1 MDAVQK
7 DIAHIERSIVKLF
20 NEKKIDK
27 ILQHFSKNFIGF
39 SSTQHERITSRT
51 KLKKTFLHYLDEGD
65 EVKYSIKN
73 LNVKIYGEGALSS
86 FYWTVEITKRK
97 KTKTIHGRGSHVFLI
112 TENGWHIVHE
122 HYSKAH

>member
-7 DIAHIERSIVKLF
+7 DIAHIEKSIVKLF
-20 NEKKIDK
+20 NQKKVDE
-27 ILQHFSKNFIGF
+27 ILKFFSKNFIGF
-39 SSTQHERITSRT
+39 SSTQHERITSRP
-51 KLKKTFLHYLDEGD
+51 KLKKTFLHYLGEGD
-65 EVKYSIKN
+65 KVKYSIKN
-73 LNVKIYGEGALSS
+73 LNIKIYGEGALSS
-86 FYWTVEITKRK
+86 FYWMVEITKRK

>member
-1 MDAVQK
+1 
-7 DIAHIERSIVKLF
+7 
-20 NEKKIDK
+20 
-27 ILQHFSKNFIGF
+27 
-39 SSTQHERITSRT
+39 
-51 KLKKTFLHYLDEGD
+51 LHYLKEGD

-73 LNVKIYGEGALSS
+73 LNIKIYGEGALSS

-112 TENGWHIVHE
+112 NEEAGWKIVHE

>member
-20 NEKKIDK
+20 NAKKIDE
-27 ILQHFSKNFIGF
+27 ILQYFSKNFIGF
-39 SSTQHERITSRT
+39 SSTQHERITNRPQ
-51 KLKKTFLHYLDEGD
+51 LKKTFLHYLDEGD

-73 LNVKIYGEGALSS
+73 LNIKIYGEGALSS
-86 FYWTVEITKRK
+86 FYWTVEISKRK
-97 KTKTIHGRGSHVFLI
+97 RTKTIHGRGSHVFLI
-112 TENGWHIVHE
+112 SENSWHIVHE